1 MGRID
6 VGPRPTSR
14 DELAVW
20 YSEALAAQAASGLSV
35 AEFAGRIGVSVPTL
49 YSWRRRLEASP
60 PRESS
65 ARLVE
70 LTMTR
75 TPAMMPDAPSASA
88 MVVRLCSGR
97 RSIDVPAGFD
107 DAELRRLVAALESC

>member
-35 AEFAGRIGVSVPTL
+35 AAFAGRIGVSVPTL
-49 YSWRRRLEASP
+49 YMWRRRLGPCQA
-60 PRESS
+60 REVP

-70 LTMTR
+70 LTVTR
-75 TPAMMPDAPSASA
+75 TPSMPDATSASA

-107 DAELRRLVAALESC
+107 DDELRRLVAALESC